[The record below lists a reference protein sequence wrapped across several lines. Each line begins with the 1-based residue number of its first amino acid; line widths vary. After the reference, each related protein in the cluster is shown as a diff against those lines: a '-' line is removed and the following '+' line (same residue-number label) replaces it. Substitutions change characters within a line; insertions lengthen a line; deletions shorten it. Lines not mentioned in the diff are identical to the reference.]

1 MDYKY
6 KIYPISQLDSI
17 DWSKFTHTPET
28 CRKSLDGTQFIVR
41 FAVEP
46 HGNTIVL
53 THEEAYALIQTP
65 EWMEENE
72 EE

>member
-1 MDYKY
+1 MAINKY
-6 KIYPISQLDSI
+6 KVFPASSINTLDVNKYEESVR
-17 DWSKFTHTPET
+17 W
-28 CRKSLDGTQFIVR
+28 SLDGSQFI
-41 FAVEP
+41 AELIVEP